1 MKIYDKLYINGS
13 WVSPTCNEYA
23 DIINPANDQ
32 VCARTPLAN
41 EQDVVTA
48 IEAARAAFPAWSQT
62 PASQRA
68 DFINAAADEMERR
81 SEEFIAAI
89 SQTMGCPL
97 HLTDD
102 LQVQGSIDAF
112 RSFAQLAG
120 LMEEIDEKDGFVI
133 LKEPV
138 GVCTLINPWNYPLS
152 QLAGKM
158 GPALATGCTMVVK
171 PAEQTP
177 IQDFIVAEIFDKIG
191 LPAGVFNLT
200 SGIGADLGEVLCGH
214 PEVDMVSFTGSSAAG
229 VKITNAASSSI
240 KRVCLELGG

>member
-13 WVSPTCNEYA
+13 WVSPTSNEYA

-48 IEAARAAFPAWSQT
+48 IESARAAFPAWSQT

-81 SEEFIAAI
+81 SEEFIAVI

-102 LQVQGSIDAF
+102 LQEMHIVSVFVDPQT
-112 RSFAQLAG
+112 RSPVVVLR
-120 LMEEIDEKDGFVI
+120 DESHETTIPIWVGIVEASAIASKLQDIEVPRPLTHDLFGQVI
-133 LKEPV
+133 
-138 GVCTLINPWNYPLS
+138 
-152 QLAGKM
+152 
-158 GPALATGCTMVVK
+158 
-171 PAEQTP
+171 
-177 IQDFIVAEIFDKIG
+177 
-191 LPAGVFNLT
+191 
-200 SGIGADLGEVLCGH
+200 
-214 PEVDMVSFTGSSAAG
+214 
-229 VKITNAASSSI
+229 
-240 KRVCLELGG
+240 